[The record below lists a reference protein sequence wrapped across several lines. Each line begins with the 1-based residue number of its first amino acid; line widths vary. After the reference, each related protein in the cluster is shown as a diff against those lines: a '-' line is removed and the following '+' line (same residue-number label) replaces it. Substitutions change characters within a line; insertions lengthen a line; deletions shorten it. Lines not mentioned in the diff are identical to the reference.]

1 MWLCGADSASQQ
13 FGTWSCVSQACK
25 LHPVHAYVLTI
36 LLCCALCCCVLQL
49 AVLQT
54 VSGSE
59 AQASSSIPTDEV
71 LAAAVSFPPGS
82 VSRME
87 ENIKAALNSD
97 TKSISMLR
105 TLKLYLERMGT
116 DKQQVGRVATST
128 QGRAAKCTGALCWA
142 WRSGSL
148 LRDMTS
154 CNRRARV
161 CCQELG

>member
-1 MWLCGADSASQQ
+1 MVGQVLALTCGRPGRIQHHSSMALVMCQPRMQTA
-13 FGTWSCVSQACK
+13 
-25 LHPVHAYVLTI
+25 PVHAYVLTI
-36 LLCCALCCCVLQL
+36 LLRCALCRCVLQL

-59 AQASSSIPTDEV
+59 AQQASSSIPTDEV

-82 VSRME
+82 VSKME

-116 DKQQVGRVATST
+116 DKQQVGRVAAST
-128 QGRAAKCTGALCWA
+128 RGKASR
-142 WRSGSL
+142 
-148 LRDMTS
+148 
-154 CNRRARV
+154 
-161 CCQELG
+161 

>member
-1 MWLCGADSASQQ
+1 MLCGFC
-13 FGTWSCVSQACK
+13 FGQALPVACVVVRGPCSVAAVQHLIMYK
-25 LHPVHAYVLTI
+25 AYVLT
-36 LLCCALCCCVLQL
+36 LPLCCALFHGVLQL

-59 AQASSSIPTDEV
+59 AQSSSSSIPSDEV

-82 VSRME
+82 VSKME

-116 DKQQVGRVATST
+116 DKQQVGRV
-128 QGRAAKCTGALCWA
+128 
-142 WRSGSL
+142 
-148 LRDMTS
+148 
-154 CNRRARV
+154 V
-161 CCQELG
+161 